1 MPALSSMNDQALQL
15 LAQLGAQGVGVG
27 LAANGKGG
35 GLATDSRALK
45 PGEVFLAWPGARDDG
60 RRHIGAAVAAGA
72 AAVLYE
78 AEDYSWNPAWNLPS
92 IAVKGLRD
100 LAGYLAHE
108 VYGRPTQ
115 RLWTIGVTG
124 TNGKTSC
131 SQWLAQACTACGAR
145 TAVVGTLGIGLK
157 GRLVAGVN
165 TTPDPV
171 LLHRSL
177 AELLADGAQG
187 VAMEVSSIGLEQGRV
202 NGVEFGAAL
211 FTNLSRDH
219 LDYHGDMESYARA
232 KQKLFEMP
240 GLRHAILNMDDVQ
253 GVQIARLLSGRPD
266 RTSVNRIGY
275 SVFEGVA
282 QRAGLEGWMEA
293 HNVNVGAQGIS
304 FVVKSSWGEAR
315 IDSALL
321 GRFNVANL
329 LGVLSTMLV
338 SGVPFDAATAAL
350 ARLEPVPGRLQRLG
364 GNGRPL
370 VVVDFA
376 HTPDALEKA
385 LVALKDSVRAECGG
399 SGGRLV
405 CVFGCGGERDRG
417 KRALMGAVAARHA
430 ERIVLTSDNPRSEE
444 PAEILAQILEGIPP
458 AVAGSVTVET
468 DRAAA
473 IRLAL
478 ADANAGDVV
487 LLAGKG
493 HEDYQEIMGRKLPF
507 SDTAEAALALQE
519 WKAAA

>member
-1 MPALSSMNDQALQL
+1 MASITSTGEQALQL
-15 LAQLGAQGVGVG
+15 LARLGAQGVGIG
-27 LAANGKGG
+27 AGIG
-35 GLATDSRALK
+35 GLATDSRSLK
-45 PGEVFLAWPGARDDG
+45 RGEVFLAWPGALDDG
-60 RRHIGAAVAAGA
+60 RRHIGNAVAAGA

-78 AEDYSWNPAWNLPS
+78 AEDYSWNPAWKLPA

-100 LAGYLAHE
+100 FAGPLAHE
-108 VYGRPTQ
+108 VYGRPTE

-145 TAVVGTLGIGLK
+145 TAVVGTLGIGLQ
-157 GRLVAGVN
+157 GSLVAVAN

-202 NGVEFGAAL
+202 NGVVFGAAL

-219 LDYHGDMESYARA
+219 LDYHGDMERYARA

-253 GVQIARLLSGRPD
+253 GVQIARNLSGRAGKNG
-266 RTSVNRIGY
+266 VNRVGY
-275 SVFEGVA
+275 SAFEGVA
-282 QRAGLEGWMEA
+282 MRAGLEGWMEA
-293 HNVNVGAQGIS
+293 HDAQVSAQGIA
-304 FVVKSSWGEAR
+304 FTVKSSWGEAR
-315 IDSALL
+315 IESALL
-321 GRFNVANL
+321 GRFNVSNL

-350 ARLEPVPGRLQRLG
+350 AILEPVPGRLQRLG
-364 GNGRPL
+364 GQDAPL

-385 LVALKDSVRAECGG
+385 LVTLKDTVRTPDGVV
-399 SGGRLV
+399 GGRLV

-430 ERIVLTSDNPRSEE
+430 DRIVLTNDNPRSEE
-444 PAEILAQILEGIPP
+444 PAEILAQILAGIPP
-458 AVAGSVTVET
+458 AVAGTVVVEA
-468 DRAAA
+468 DRGAA

-478 ADANAGDVV
+478 SGAKVGDVV

-507 SDTAEAALALQE
+507 SDAAEAERALRD